1 MTIAAVLLC
10 ASAAVAAAERPDA
23 LALAGFEAGETQAV
37 AADDRDGRRISYS
50 NAFATEGARSLR
62 VQAGGWKKGDAEWP
76 WFNLKPSVRD
86 WRGYDRLAV
95 DLVNAAPGGDG
106 LGVSVRGGFNART
119 VLPAFGVTRWVI
131 PLKWGEAAKAA
142 DVSVLTFGLERPVG
156 LDLYIDNVMLVR
168 EGAAVPALSGGAVK
182 DIRDRLAAAAGK
194 ATYRTHAEAARA
206 ASLQRFTADCR
217 AAGTVRGAFVLGT
230 VTSMER
236 VRPRDAFSA
245 RPAGKLRLRLARG
258 ETEALQLVVTPS
270 GAPLKGVRV
279 EADDLRPLRRRDGTV
294 AGNGIFSAGNIGCN
308 AVGYVL
314 TTNLPP
320 YRFGF
325 SERTAAG
332 EWSRNTSNPTTGWW
346 PNLIMP
352 EMPAGVDIAAGDVQS
367 FWVSVRCPRDAAAG
381 TYVGYLSVSAV
392 GVKTEKI
399 PLAVRVNPFELPR
412 HSPLPLAVTFA
423 PEICF
428 SGGGEAEEKM
438 LKAHRGDPAVPVNAW
453 RRHKR
458 EWVEFLAARY
468 LNVDSLYNYPWHP
481 EPDWEALLAAKA
493 KGLKVR
499 FNLGFFDPLDG
510 EDVKAELV
518 WREKYLPR
526 MKRCYEKAVK
536 LGLADGAYI
545 YGCDEVPAAK
555 LGGAA
560 RALAV
565 LKKEFPAVPIETTCF
580 DKAYGEGNA
589 LGGFDVFTP
598 LIREYDAAAAAK
610 ARAAGRKVA
619 WYISCEPHP
628 PYPNMFIE
636 SQPIEARLIQGAMSA
651 KMKPDGFLFYQTSIW
666 NAVEGVGAD
675 TTFTGWNARSWTN
688 YNGDG
693 AWTACTADGRPVSTI
708 RLENFRDGLEDLWY
722 AKLAEERGVAVPV
735 PETLVKDMRAF
746 SDDPADLYAW
756 RDALAD
762 AIERAIP

>member
-1 MTIAAVLLC
+1 
-10 ASAAVAAAERPDA
+10 
-23 LALAGFEAGETQAV
+23 
-37 AADDRDGRRISYS
+37 
-50 NAFATEGARSLR
+50 
-62 VQAGGWKKGDAEWP
+62 
-76 WFNLKPSVRD
+76 
-86 WRGYDRLAV
+86 
-95 DLVNAAPGGDG
+95 
-106 LGVSVRGGFNART
+106 
-119 VLPAFGVTRWVI
+119 
-131 PLKWGEAAKAA
+131 
-142 DVSVLTFGLERPVG
+142 
-156 LDLYIDNVMLVR
+156 
-168 EGAAVPALSGGAVK
+168 
-182 DIRDRLAAAAGK
+182 
-194 ATYRTHAEAARA
+194 
-206 ASLQRFTADCR
+206 
-217 AAGTVRGAFVLGT
+217 
-230 VTSMER
+230 
-236 VRPRDAFSA
+236 
-245 RPAGKLRLRLARG
+245 
-258 ETEALQLVVTPS
+258 
-270 GAPLKGVRV
+270 
-279 EADDLRPLRRRDGTV
+279 
-294 AGNGIFSAGNIGCN
+294 
-308 AVGYVL
+308 
-314 TTNLPP
+314 
-320 YRFGF
+320 
-325 SERTAAG
+325 
-332 EWSRNTSNPTTGWW
+332 
-346 PNLIMP
+346 MP

-392 GVKTEKI
+392 GARTEKI
-399 PLAVRVNPFELPR
+399 PFAVRVNSFEIPR

-481 EPDWEALLAAKA
+481 EPDWEALLAAGK

-510 EDVKAELV
+510 EGAEAEKA

-536 LGLADGAYI
+536 LGLADGAYT

-565 LKKEFPAVPIETTCF
+565 LRKEFPSVPIETTCF

-598 LIREYDAAAAAK
+598 LIREYDPAAAEK

-675 TTFTGWNARSWTN
+675 TPFTGWNARSWTK

-762 AIERAIP
+762 ALERAIP